1 MKKGNQY
8 EEKEK
13 LLLQTN
19 SSSKFSSLVPLFYLL
34 FPFCES
40 LVNLFKI
47 QIEPSSF
54 LENLFPF

>member
-1 MKKGNQY
+1 MKKRKNFFSNLF
-8 EEKEK
+8 K
-13 LLLQTN
+13 TN
-19 SSSKFSSLVPLFYLL
+19 SSSKFSSLVPLSYLL